1 MAKKKPEKE
10 TKEDNSKLIDELT
23 NGLVDLGKC
32 VQDAGKEISDFQKEL
47 KKAKDME
54 GKELEKLILKRQ
66 QTFFRLGNAVDKYNS
81 TAKGVV
87 QDLR

>member
-1 MAKKKPEKE
+1 MAKKKPEE
-10 TKEDNSKLIDELT
+10 DTKEDNSQLIDEL
-23 NGLVDLGKC
+23 NSGLADLGKC
-32 VQDAGKEISDFQKEL
+32 VQDAAKEISDFQKEL

-54 GKELEKLILKRQ
+54 GKELEKIILKRQ
-66 QTFFRLGNAVDKYNS
+66 QMFFRLGNAVTKYNS